1 MPFGR
6 CPVCGAMYHMSIG
19 LPVEEWYRRY
29 YPQVPVGAEVTGE
42 CFQCWIPLR
51 LGHRV
56 TVRAVPTAL
65 TGRFAVGAE
74 GIVTGIEPGP
84 PPAYLVEFGGAG
96 AVTARFR
103 RDELWYLL
111 GQAGTSPMPVSMKA
125 FGLDKLSAD
134 ERLAL
139 LEEIWDSLAAN
150 PEAVPVTDAQKG
162 DLQRR
167 LDAYRDDPKA
177 GSPWEEVKARLQGRK

>member
-1 MPFGR
+1 
-6 CPVCGAMYHMSIG
+6 
-19 LPVEEWYRRY
+19 
-29 YPQVPVGAEVTGE
+29 
-42 CFQCWIPLR
+42 
-51 LGHRV
+51 
-56 TVRAVPTAL
+56 
-65 TGRFAVGAE
+65 
-74 GIVTGIEPGP
+74 
-84 PPAYLVEFGGAG
+84 
-96 AVTARFR
+96 
-103 RDELWYLL
+103 
-111 GQAGTSPMPVSMKA
+111 MPVSMKA

-177 GSPWEEVKARLQGRK
+177 GSPWEDVKARLQGRK